1 MDVTSSMSTPARPE
15 AVAQPY
21 LLTVEDAAT
30 ILNIRRTLAYQ
41 LVHPWC

>member
-1 MDVTSSMSTPARPE
+1 MSTPERSE
-15 AVAQPY
+15 AQPY

-30 ILNIRRTLAYQ
+30 ILNIWRTLAYQ